1 MNDGLTHPIPAT
13 ERGTARWRRIA
24 TAVVVAAT
32 MGVAVSVSAAALVA
46 RLTRIPLG
54 RGTATITWTGA
65 TGIRPTI
72 NSIRGTAGGY
82 QVSASGKVPQPAFRS
97 EASNGSTGTSIS
109 IPSVIPLADVKGS
122 IGGTPFT
129 LHIALT
135 LPSSLTPSQPQRIGR
150 VSGTFRGQPITA
162 TLTATSDSF
171 RFNGTIGTLQVTG
184 VVSHVDQHGNTET
197 AHATFDI
204 TK

>member
-1 MNDGLTHPIPAT
+1 MNDELAHPVPAT
-13 ERGTARWRRIA
+13 ERGTVRWRGIV
-24 TAVVVAAT
+24 TAVVAAAT
-32 MGVAVSVSAAALVA
+32 VAVAVSVSAAALVA

-65 TGIRPTI
+65 TGIKPTI

-82 QVSASGKVPQPAFRS
+82 EVSATGKTLQPS
-97 EASNGSTGTSIS
+97 IGSQSPNGATGTSIS
-109 IPSVIPLADVKGS
+109 IPSVIPLADVNGS

-135 LPSSLTPSQPQRIGR
+135 LPSSLTPSQSQSIGR
-150 VSGTFRGQPITA
+150 VSGTFRGQPVTA

-171 RFNGTIGTLQVTG
+171 RFNGTIGALHVTG
-184 VVSHVDQHGNTET
+184 VVSHVAQHGNTET
-197 AHATFDI
+197 AHTTFDI
-204 TK
+204 SK